1 MDNSGN
7 RQASAAAQFRA
18 RSAFNRLH
26 RRAIIRTIVDRL
38 FRRPT
43 GLRRLAEEAPPMATP
58 AAARRT
64 LTEVCLDEVV
74 GSVNRPRDYT
84 STFLPRVGRDEERWA
99 QVRLAIEGD
108 EGLPPLELYEV
119 NGKYYVLDGHHRVSV
134 FKSLKV
140 GCVEAYVTPLPGRR
154 SASGLRA
161 EASDSRAQATHS

>member
-1 MDNSGN
+1 MDHPGN
-7 RQASAAAQFRA
+7 RQASAAAEFRA
-18 RSAFNRLH
+18 RSEFNRLH
-26 RRAIIRTIVDRL
+26 RRAVIRTIIDRL
-38 FRRPT
+38 FKRPT
-43 GLRRLAEEAPPMATP
+43 GLRPLAKAASPVVP
-58 AAARRT
+58 AAARRS

-119 NGKYYVLDGHHRVSV
+119 NGEYYVLDGHHRVSV

-140 GCVEAYVTPLPGRR
+140 GCVEAYVTALPARR
-154 SASGLRA
+154 GATERQGEASG
-161 EASDSRAQATHS
+161 SRWQSTR